1 MFTADRRPSFGHSA
15 LPPYSFVASTIF
27 VAPAAARG
35 DPLADDRL
43 GDALGPRSGR
53 SVLAVSKKLM
63 PCSRAPSMIGVGV
76 RLAGER
82 AEVHGA
88 EAEPAHGH
96 AAPAEVDVVH
106 AGHGT
111 AGSRAMDGR
120 GGRDPIPFRAMAGYD
135 DDLRFAHVLADAA
148 DDITT
153 RRFRALDL
161 HVESKPDLTPVTD
174 ADKAAEE
181 SLRNVLRRS
190 RPRDAVLGEE
200 FGRDGG
206 GPRCW
211 VIDPIDGTKNY
222 VRGVPVWATL
232 IGLMDG
238 DEVVMGV
245 VSAPALGRRWWA
257 ASDNGAWTGQSL
269 TKATRC
275 RVSEVARIEDASF
288 SYSSLAGWEE
298 RGVLPGFLDLARSVW
313 RTRAYGDFWSHVL
326 VAEGAVDISAEPEV
340 SLWDIAALQIIVE
353 EAGGMFTDLNGNAT
367 PDGGSVVCTN
377 GRLHAGGARPPALT
391 PRNVT
396 P

>member
-1 MFTADRRPSFGHSA
+1 
-15 LPPYSFVASTIF
+15 
-27 VAPAAARG
+27 
-35 DPLADDRL
+35 
-43 GDALGPRSGR
+43 
-53 SVLAVSKKLM
+53 M
-63 PCSRAPSMIGVGV
+63 PVTV
-76 RLAGER
+76 RQ
-82 AEVHGA
+82 
-88 EAEPAHGH
+88 
-96 AAPAEVDVVH
+96 
-106 AGHGT
+106 
-111 AGSRAMDGR
+111 GSRAMDGR

-161 HVESKPDLTPVTD
+161 HVESKPDLTPVSD

-232 IGLMDG
+232 IGLMDR
-238 DEVVMGV
+238 DQVVMGV

-257 ASDNGAWTGQSL
+257 AVDNGAWTGKSL

-275 RVSEVARIEDASF
+275 RVSDVARMEDASF
-288 SYSSLAGWEE
+288 SYSSLGGWEE

-326 VAEGAVDISAEPEV
+326 VAEGAVDISAEPAV
-340 SLWDIAALQIIVE
+340 SLWDLAALQIIVE
-353 EAGGMFTDLNGNAT
+353 EAGGVFTDLEGNAA

-377 GRLHAGGARPPALT
+377 ARLHQEVLDRLASPGT
-391 PRNVT
+391 
-396 P
+396 